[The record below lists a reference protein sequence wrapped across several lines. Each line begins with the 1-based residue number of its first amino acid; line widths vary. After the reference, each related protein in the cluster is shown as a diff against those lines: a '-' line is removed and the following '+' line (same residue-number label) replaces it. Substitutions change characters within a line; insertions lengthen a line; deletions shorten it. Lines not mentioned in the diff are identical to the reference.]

1 MFGLFLWLHKVLFFG
16 NKIESGKVNTIFMFE
31 SSMKLDADSVAIS
44 SLTLDP
50 DYADAAEVQR
60 MGLNKTK
67 SRDRDPYKNW

>member
-1 MFGLFLWLHKVLFFG
+1 MFGLFLWLHKVSFFG

-50 DYADAAEVQR
+50 DYADSQLKCKEWA
-60 MGLNKTK
+60 
-67 SRDRDPYKNW
+67 

>member
-1 MFGLFLWLHKVLFFG
+1 MDYFYGFTKCFG
-16 NKIESGKVNTIFMFE
+16 NKIESGKVNTIIMFE

-67 SRDRDPYKNW
+67 SRDRDPYKNC

>member
-31 SSMKLDADSVAIS
+31 RSMKLDADSVAIS
-44 SLTLDP
+44 SLTP

>member
-1 MFGLFLWLHKVLFFG
+1 
-16 NKIESGKVNTIFMFE
+16 
-31 SSMKLDADSVAIS
+31 MKLDADSVAIS
-44 SLTLDP
+44 SLTP

>member
-31 SSMKLDADSVAIS
+31 RSMKLDADSVAIS

-50 DYADAAEVQR
+50 DYADAAKVQR
-60 MGLNKTK
+60 I
-67 SRDRDPYKNW
+67 YA